1 MRWFG
6 RRPDRSALA
15 AAVPEGPVRTYL
27 TTPPPDP
34 TTPVGSLPALAL
46 DLETTG
52 LDPATDHILAIGW
65 VPLDDGAVTLAGAR
79 HTVVRTSR
87 EVGQSAA
94 IHGLTDDAVAAGR
107 PLTEVLEEMYAALA
121 GRILLAHHAVI
132 ETGFLAAAT
141 QALWQVRPPFTTVD
155 TMELQRRLT
164 TTAWEPDPRPGSLRL
179 WAARERYGLPVYR
192 AHNALTDAISC
203 AELYL
208 AQTAELAAA
217 SSRPVTLAAL
227 GRSSPARPPAR

>member
-1 MRWFG
+1 MRWLRRG
-6 RRPDRSALA
+6 RGPDRQALA
-15 AAVPEGPVRTYL
+15 SGLPEGPLRTYL
-27 TTPPPDP
+27 TTPQPPP
-34 TTPVGSLPALAL
+34 QTLATQLPAVAL

-52 LDPATDHILAIGW
+52 LDPSVDHILAVGW
-65 VPLDDGAVTLAGAR
+65 VPLDDGGITLAGAR

-107 PLTEVLEEMYAALA
+107 PLAEVLDEVYAALT
-121 GRILLAHHAVI
+121 GRVLVAHHAVI

-141 QALWQVRPPFTTVD
+141 AAVCQVSPPFVSVD
-155 TMELQRRLT
+155 TMTLQRRLT

-179 WAARERYGLPVYR
+179 WAARERYGLPTYR

-203 AELYL
+203 AELFL

-217 SSRPVTLAAL
+217 STKPVTLASL
-227 GRSSPARPPAR
+227 Q